1 MKVMDGWLVWERI
14 MPSAE
19 RLSSKFHS
27 FPLSFAS
34 RPAVHFSDNLAAL
47 GIILQY
53 SSKPDRG
60 LFVLKPSEQFL
71 KANARRSFLHTLW
84 IFSCFFGMNRQPAFH
99 FSVTSFCKTYSFVFH
114 ARFLA
119 LINSVE

>member
-1 MKVMDGWLVWERI
+1 MKVMDGWLVCRRI

-19 RLSSKFHS
+19 RLSSKFDS
-27 FPLSFAS
+27 FPPSFAS

-60 LFVLKPSEQFL
+60 LFVLKPSE
-71 KANARRSFLHTLW
+71 
-84 IFSCFFGMNRQPAFH
+84 
-99 FSVTSFCKTYSFVFH
+99 
-114 ARFLA
+114 
-119 LINSVE
+119 

>member
-1 MKVMDGWLVWERI
+1 MKVMDGWLVCRSI

-27 FPLSFAS
+27 LPPSFAS
-34 RPAVHFSDNLAAL
+34 RPAAHFSDNLAAL

-60 LFVLKPSEQFL
+60 LFVLKPSE
-71 KANARRSFLHTLW
+71 
-84 IFSCFFGMNRQPAFH
+84 
-99 FSVTSFCKTYSFVFH
+99 
-114 ARFLA
+114 
-119 LINSVE
+119 

>member
-1 MKVMDGWLVWERI
+1 MNVTDGWLVCQRI

-27 FPLSFAS
+27 FPPRFAS
-34 RPAVHFSDNLAAL
+34 RLAVHFSDNLAAL

-53 SSKPDRG
+53 SSNPDRG
-60 LFVLKPSEQFL
+60 LFVLKPSGLFL
-71 KANARRSFLHTLW
+71 EANARRSFLHILW
-84 IFSCFFGMNRQPAFH
+84 IFSCFFVLSCQSAFH
-99 FSVTSFCKTYSFVFH
+99 FSVNSFRKTYSFAFH

-119 LINSVE
+119 LINSAE

>member
-1 MKVMDGWLVWERI
+1 MKVMDGWLVCRKI

-19 RLSSKFHS
+19 RLSSKFH
-27 FPLSFAS
+27 
-34 RPAVHFSDNLAAL
+34 RPDVHFSDNLAAL

-60 LFVLKPSEQFL
+60 LLEIVPAHFIDLFAFL
-71 KANARRSFLHTLW
+71 WLN
-84 IFSCFFGMNRQPAFH
+84 CQPAFH
-99 FSVTSFCKTYSFVFH
+99 FSVTSFCKTYSFFFFFH

-119 LINSVE
+119 LINSVI

>member
-1 MKVMDGWLVWERI
+1 MMRVMDGWLVRRCI

-27 FPLSFAS
+27 FPPSFAS
-34 RPAVHFSDNLAAL
+34 RPAVHFSDNKINLAAL

-60 LFVLKPSEQFL
+60 LFVLKPSE
-71 KANARRSFLHTLW
+71 
-84 IFSCFFGMNRQPAFH
+84 
-99 FSVTSFCKTYSFVFH
+99 
-114 ARFLA
+114 
-119 LINSVE
+119 